1 MEILNLQK
9 TIVFHLNKIGSLIIF
24 ILLPDELS
32 QDPKK
37 MKFLH
42 KCETNKIEI
51 KIKGINGNLLINYI
65 YDFNDNSLRIIN
77 IKNTIP
83 KVLSISSEQNINN
96 RIKYLTI
103 NYSIT
108 KSTIND
114 YFFSDKILNFDTY
127 YDYLQKII
135 EKKINQNDFKKLK
148 LIEIICRNCGE
159 KLIIEPKEIIYDYDS
174 QRIGQNLEEFF
185 TCQTNYNSF
194 MKNEEA
200 TKGIENLKKAYEIKY
215 NMDNIYLW
223 IFNKYIDFSDKNC
236 GMEVDESK
244 DKENEE
250 FIFCQ
255 KCKEI
260 IGKKAEH
267 DSILFNKLFLNLI
280 NFKLLVDDNKENII
294 DINNFFSID
303 YLNILLSYSI
313 NKGNKFLKFI
323 NRSKKEEIIFE
334 TKINIVGLINN
345 NYNSI
350 NINEI
355 DNKTKNFVIDNYI
368 NMFEVKIRK
377 IENSI
382 NNEDLVEII
391 YLNEKDFSD
400 LENILEENMKL
411 YKVELFFYKL
421 LVNES
426 KKFYCF
432 SYPKKI

>member
-135 EKKINQNDFKKLK
+135 EKKN
-148 LIEIICRNCGE
+148 
-159 KLIIEPKEIIYDYDS
+159 
-174 QRIGQNLEEFF
+174 
-185 TCQTNYNSF
+185 
-194 MKNEEA
+194 
-200 TKGIENLKKAYEIKY
+200 
-215 NMDNIYLW
+215 
-223 IFNKYIDFSDKNC
+223 
-236 GMEVDESK
+236 
-244 DKENEE
+244 
-250 FIFCQ
+250 
-255 KCKEI
+255 
-260 IGKKAEH
+260 
-267 DSILFNKLFLNLI
+267 
-280 NFKLLVDDNKENII
+280 
-294 DINNFFSID
+294 
-303 YLNILLSYSI
+303 
-313 NKGNKFLKFI
+313 
-323 NRSKKEEIIFE
+323 
-334 TKINIVGLINN
+334 
-345 NYNSI
+345 
-350 NINEI
+350 
-355 DNKTKNFVIDNYI
+355 
-368 NMFEVKIRK
+368 
-377 IENSI
+377 
-382 NNEDLVEII
+382 
-391 YLNEKDFSD
+391 
-400 LENILEENMKL
+400 
-411 YKVELFFYKL
+411 
-421 LVNES
+421 
-426 KKFYCF
+426 
-432 SYPKKI
+432 